1 MKKFRVTSVQSVP
14 LSVEV
19 KLEDF
24 DVDEKTENN
33 PFREVVGGLMW
44 LAFSTRHKIF
54 NAVRSVARQ
63 CSSAKVIQW

>member
-33 PFREVVGGLMW
+33 PSREVVGGLMW
-44 LAFSTRHKIF
+44 LSFSTRHKIS
-54 NAVRSVARQ
+54 NAVRSVAR
-63 CSSAKVIQW
+63 